1 MSASHLRLIPFNFD
15 LTLLFRLC
23 EGGELFFFITKRK
36 HLTET
41 QAALVMRQA
50 FYALN
55 YLHTNRICHRY
66 VVMRKTIPSFFAS
79 CLIFCSC
86 FIVCVGI
93 LSQRTSSSMLLTT
106 TRMSN

>member
-1 MSASHLRLIPFNFD
+1 MRLIPFSFHH
-15 LTLLFRLC
+15 LLLFRLC

-36 HLTET
+36 HLTEA

-66 VVMRKTIPSFFAS
+66 VMIVTERYLLNFPFKLLE
-79 CLIFCSC
+79 CLFL
-86 FIVCVGI
+86 FD
-93 LSQRTSSSMLLTT
+93 LL
-106 TRMSN
+106 

>member
-1 MSASHLRLIPFNFD
+1 MSASLKRMIPFIFD
-15 LTLLFRLC
+15 PTLLFRLC

-36 HLTET
+36 HLTEA

-66 VVMRKTIPSFFAS
+66 VVINIDEKPHLYFPFELLDVFLLLCH
-79 CLIFCSC
+79 CL
-86 FIVCVGI
+86 
-93 LSQRTSSSMLLTT
+93 
-106 TRMSN
+106 